1 MCARWWKGC
10 CGWVHTCPRRI
21 CLKTEGWGLC
31 VCFQVDELYEAFCIQ
46 SRLREGASRMKQAF
60 SSSPSTKG
68 TKESIAE
75 VNRRY
80 KEYTEVLA
88 DTTILTTETSV
99 CIKTLTQSH
108 LKSVGNY
115 LTIKLT
121 RGKRKKNE
129 AFWRLN
135 LPKIWGCSLNTESH
149 RGRGLLT
156 LSVNTCTYS
165 KIFREWV
172 THTHTLIITC
182 PDMTGM
188 FRQCLWEALITASCC
203 VTTGRVCDQ
212 SDACPPTE
220 HEHIWERA
228 GEPARGVSYQNERWD

>member
-1 MCARWWKGC
+1 M
-10 CGWVHTCPRRI
+10 
-21 CLKTEGWGLC
+21 
-31 VCFQVDELYEAFCIQ
+31 DELYEAFCIQ

-129 AFWRLN
+129 AL
-135 LPKIWGCSLNTESH
+135 
-149 RGRGLLT
+149 
-156 LSVNTCTYS
+156 V
-165 KIFREWV
+165 
-172 THTHTLIITC
+172 
-182 PDMTGM
+182 
-188 FRQCLWEALITASCC
+188 
-203 VTTGRVCDQ
+203 
-212 SDACPPTE
+212 
-220 HEHIWERA
+220 
-228 GEPARGVSYQNERWD
+228 